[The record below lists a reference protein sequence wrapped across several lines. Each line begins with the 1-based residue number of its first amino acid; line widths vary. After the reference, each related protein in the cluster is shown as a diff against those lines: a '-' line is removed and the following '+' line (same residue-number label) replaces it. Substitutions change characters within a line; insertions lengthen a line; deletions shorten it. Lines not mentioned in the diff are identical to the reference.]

1 MIYNE
6 RYMKEHAMA
15 PKVKIT
21 KEEILS
27 AAVEL
32 VRTGGEQSLNAR
44 NIASALHCSTQPI
57 FSNFATMEELR
68 YAVLVQADA
77 LYRDYIQRE
86 MESGKY
92 PAYKASGM
100 AYIRFAKEEKELFK
114 LLYMRNRDGEAFSVG
129 AEVDSEMEALVQTQ
143 TGLSET
149 EAKLFHLEVWA
160 YVHGIAT
167 MFATGFLNLEWELVS
182 KMLTDC
188 YQGLR
193 KQNGMV

>member
-1 MIYNE
+1 
-6 RYMKEHAMA
+6 MKERAMA

>member
-1 MIYNE
+1 
-6 RYMKEHAMA
+6 MKERAMA

-44 NIASALHCSTQPI
+44 NIASTLNCSTQPI

-77 LYRDYIQRE
+77 LYRDYIHRE